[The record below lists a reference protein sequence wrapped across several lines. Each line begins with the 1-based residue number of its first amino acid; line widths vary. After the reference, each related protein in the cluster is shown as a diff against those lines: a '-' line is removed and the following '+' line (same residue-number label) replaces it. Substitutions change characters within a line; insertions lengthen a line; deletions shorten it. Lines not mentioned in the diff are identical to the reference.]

1 MHAVIDRQKNHGIH
15 FRVLAKALRMS
26 GGDHINAGTVVG
38 KLEGEREITLGF
50 VDLIRDEYI
59 EKDKPCELPISG
71 CCHTVKIAYD
81 INHNQLG
88 T

>member
-1 MHAVIDRQKNHGIH
+1 MTEKNQ
-15 FRVLAKALRMS
+15 MYS
-26 GGDHINAGTVVG
+26 GTVVG